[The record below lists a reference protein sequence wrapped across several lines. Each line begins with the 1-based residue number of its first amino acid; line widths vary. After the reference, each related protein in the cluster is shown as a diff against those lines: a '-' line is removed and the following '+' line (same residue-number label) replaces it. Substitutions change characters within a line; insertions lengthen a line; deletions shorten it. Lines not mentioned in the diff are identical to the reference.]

1 QKNFSSMICEHILIS
16 AYVFLYGAE
25 GFIILF
31 VETELSHAKI
41 ILENLRN
48 KMAGLRIQA
57 LVSERFSV
65 TDNIGVDEYDF
76 YPDYNLLIEREG
88 VLLRQKSGSKPDRRL
103 SATDDKLLIFRHCHA
118 KPVDPN
124 QV

>member
-1 QKNFSSMICEHILIS
+1 MICEHILIS

-76 YPDYNLLIEREG
+76 YPDYNLLIEREAFYYAKSQDRNRID
-88 VLLRQKSGSKPDRRL
+88 VFLLL
-103 SATDDKLLIFRHCHA
+103 MTNC
-118 KPVDPN
+118 
-124 QV
+124 

>member
-1 QKNFSSMICEHILIS
+1 MICEHILIS

-41 ILENLRN
+41 ILVNLRN

-57 LVSERFSV
+57 
-65 TDNIGVDEYDF
+65 
-76 YPDYNLLIEREG
+76 
-88 VLLRQKSGSKPDRRL
+88 
-103 SATDDKLLIFRHCHA
+103 
-118 KPVDPN
+118 
-124 QV
+124 

>member
-1 QKNFSSMICEHILIS
+1 MICEHILIS

-57 LVSERFSV
+57 LVSERFRSR
-65 TDNIGVDEYDF
+65 TILASTNM
-76 YPDYNLLIEREG
+76 
-88 VLLRQKSGSKPDRRL
+88 
-103 SATDDKLLIFRHCHA
+103 IFILTITY
-118 KPVDPN
+118 
-124 QV
+124 

>member
-1 QKNFSSMICEHILIS
+1 MICEYILIS
-16 AYVFLYGAE
+16 DYVFLYSAE

-31 VETELSHAKI
+31 VETELSYAKI

-57 LVSERFSV
+57 SVSERLSV

-76 YPDYNLLIEREG
+76 YPDYNLLIEKGGHFITPKVRIETG
-88 VLLRQKSGSKPDRRL
+88 
-103 SATDDKLLIFRHCHA
+103 
-118 KPVDPN
+118 
-124 QV
+124 

>member
-1 QKNFSSMICEHILIS
+1 MICEHILIS

-31 VETELSHAKI
+31 VETE
-41 ILENLRN
+41 
-48 KMAGLRIQA
+48 

-103 SATDDKLLIFRHCHA
+103 SATDDNLLIFRHCHA

-124 QV
+124 QVWYDNSSGN